1 MPPEQAVGGEV
12 DARSDLYALGCVAYW
27 LLTGAPV
34 FSGRTPMDMIVHH
47 VKTVPEPPS
56 FRTEMK
62 VPNELDRIVLECLAK
77 SPGDRPASADELE
90 RRLAGV
96 PLEQEW
102 DSVRAREWWALHL
115 PDGGIEA
122 ES

>member
-1 MPPEQAVGGEV
+1 
-12 DARSDLYALGCVAYW
+12 
-27 LLTGAPV
+27 
-34 FSGRTPMDMIVHH
+34 MDMIVHH

-62 VPNELDRIVLECLAK
+62 VPNELDSIVLECLAK

-96 PLEQEW
+96 PLKQEW
-102 DSVRAREWWALHL
+102 DTGRAREWWALHL
-115 PDGGIEA
+115 PDAGIGA